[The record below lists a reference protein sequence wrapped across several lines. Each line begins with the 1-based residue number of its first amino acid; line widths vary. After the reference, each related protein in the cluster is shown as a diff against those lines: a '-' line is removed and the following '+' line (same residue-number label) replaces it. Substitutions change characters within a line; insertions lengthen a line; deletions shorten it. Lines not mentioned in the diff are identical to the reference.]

1 MTDEHGLAKAFLEQC
16 PAVIWA
22 VDRNGAFRRF
32 YSDPSC
38 VFGKSAAE
46 LHERTPDVVLD
57 PAPGE
62 QWKNRFA
69 RALAGETLMLR
80 ERRGNITWYVKLFPI
95 RIDGR
100 ITHVGGVAQQSE
112 PWSTADQEL
121 RHTVLSALRSQEFE
135 RKMAS
140 QFLHDSVGQNLTA
153 FGLQLDLI
161 RMDLESLSP
170 ETCARIAEMQKTL
183 EGMMEE
189 VREYSYELNPST
201 VERAGLRSALD
212 RLASRLRHRFTGWLR
227 IRVDPSLKLDPKI
240 ATALFHIAQEALE
253 NAVQHAG
260 CSNIEIAVKCTRKGI
275 VLEVKD
281 DGRGFDPDDILGVR
295 RGLGLLSME
304 HFAAQAG
311 LQLTITSSRESGTLV
326 RATLTRTRLK
336 KDDAIR
342 SRTGRRS

>member
-1 MTDEHGLAKAFLEQC
+1 MTDEHGLAKLLLEQC
-16 PAVIWA
+16 PAAIWA
-22 VDRNGAFRRF
+22 VDRNGVFEKF

-46 LHERTPDVVLD
+46 LQDRTPDAVLG
-57 PAPGE
+57 PGPGE
-62 QWKNRFA
+62 QWKIRFA
-69 RALAGETLMLR
+69 RALSGETLMLR
-80 ERRGNITWYVKLFPI
+80 ERRGEMTWYVKLFPI
-95 RIDGR
+95 RVNGC
-100 ITHVGGVAQQSE
+100 ITHVGGVAQPSA

-140 QFLHDSVGQNLTA
+140 EFLHDSVGQNLTA

-161 RMDLESLSP
+161 RMDLEATSP
-170 ETCARIAEMQKTL
+170 ETCARIVEMQKML
-183 EGMMEE
+183 EDMMEE

-212 RLASRLRHRFTGWLR
+212 RLASRLHHRFAGWLR
-227 IRVDPSLKLDPKI
+227 IKVDPSLKLDPKI
-240 ATALFHIAQEALE
+240 ASALFHIAQEALE
-253 NAVQHAG
+253 NAVQHSG
-260 CSNIEIAVKCTRKGI
+260 CSNIEIAVKSTRKGT

-281 DGRGFDPDDILGVR
+281 NGRGFDPDDILGVR

-311 LQLTITSSRESGTLV
+311 LQLTITSSPESGTLI
-326 RATLTRTRLK
+326 RATLLG
-336 KDDAIR
+336 A
-342 SRTGRRS
+342 G

>member
-1 MTDEHGLAKAFLEQC
+1 MADEHGLAKLFLEQC

-22 VDRNGAFRRF
+22 VDRSGMFQKF

-46 LHERTPDVVLD
+46 LQNRTPEAALD
-57 PAPGE
+57 PGPGE

-80 ERRGNITWYVKLFPI
+80 ERRGEMTWYIKLFPI
-95 RIDGR
+95 RVGGR
-100 ITHVGGVAQQSE
+100 VTHVGGVAQESA

-161 RMDLESLSP
+161 RMDVETVSP

-183 EGMMEE
+183 EDVMEE

-212 RLASRLRHRFTGWLR
+212 RLASRLVNRFNGWLR
-227 IRVDPSLKLDPKI
+227 INVDPSLKLDPKV
-240 ATALFHIAQEALE
+240 ASALFHIAQEALE

-260 CSNIEIAVKCTRKGI
+260 CSNIEIAVKSTRKGTI
-275 VLEVKD
+275 LEVKD

-311 LQLTITSSRESGTLV
+311 LQLTITSSYASGTLV
-326 RATLTRTRLK
+326 RAALPG
-336 KDDAIR
+336 A
-342 SRTGRRS
+342 G